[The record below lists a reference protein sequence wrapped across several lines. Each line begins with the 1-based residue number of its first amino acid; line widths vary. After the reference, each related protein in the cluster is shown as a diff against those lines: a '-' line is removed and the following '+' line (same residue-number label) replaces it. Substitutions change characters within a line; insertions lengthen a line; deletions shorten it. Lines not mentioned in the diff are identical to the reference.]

1 MENRFNPNQ
10 ISRLDFKII
19 VSEIE
24 RKSKVLDLGCGDG
37 TLLKL
42 LIDSKNVTGR
52 GVEISSEEVHLAME
66 KGLSVVQGDI
76 DEGLSDYVDKCFDF
90 VILSQSLQV
99 IYEPRMVLLE
109 MLRIGK
115 KVIVSFPNFGH
126 IKVRG
131 KLLFKGQMPR
141 TRLLPHEWYNTPNIR
156 LLTIRDFKNLLK
168 KENIS
173 IVKEY
178 YFRDYDTMKS
188 GFMPNLFA
196 RMAMFVLEEGKR

>member
-1 MENRFNPNQ
+1 
-10 ISRLDFKII
+10 
-19 VSEIE
+19 
-24 RKSKVLDLGCGDG
+24 
-37 TLLKL
+37 
-42 LIDSKNVTGR
+42 
-52 GVEISSEEVHLAME
+52 
-66 KGLSVVQGDI
+66 
-76 DEGLSDYVDKCFDF
+76 
-90 VILSQSLQV
+90 
-99 IYEPRMVLLE
+99 MVLLE

-188 GFMPNLFA
+188 GFMSNLFA